1 MKKFYHEYVID
12 EILRIIKDNLIL
24 LYNYDKN
31 ALINIRK
38 YCTKRVHNKYSLL
51 DNSTI
56 IYFTEEAL
64 AELVNSNFLYDFRD
78 IE

>member
-1 MKKFYHEYVID
+1 MKQCHEQVFK
-12 EILRIIKDNLIL
+12 EISQIIVDNLEL
-24 LYNYDKN
+24 LYNYNDE

-38 YCTKRVHNKYSLL
+38 YCLERTHKRYKPL
-51 DNSTI
+51 DYITL

-64 AELVNSNFLYDFRD
+64 AELINTEFLYDFRD

>member
-1 MKKFYHEYVID
+1 MRSYHEHVFE
-12 EILRIIKDNLIL
+12 EIVKMIVDNLEL
-24 LYNYDKN
+24 LYNYNDG

-38 YCTKRVHNKYSLL
+38 YCLERMHKKYTPL
-51 DNSTI
+51 DYITL

-64 AELVNSNFLYDFRD
+64 AELINTEFLYDFRD